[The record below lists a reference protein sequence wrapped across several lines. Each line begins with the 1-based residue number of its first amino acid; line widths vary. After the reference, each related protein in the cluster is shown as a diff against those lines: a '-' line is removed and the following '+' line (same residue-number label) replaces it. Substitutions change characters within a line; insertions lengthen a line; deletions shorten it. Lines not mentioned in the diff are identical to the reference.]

1 MSKVCYRTTSDPNGV
16 KLITMV
22 ITLLSLPSFSLVIQ
36 YGFVTIFVA
45 AFPLA
50 PLFAL
55 LNNVLEMR
63 LDATKML
70 IYNRRPVSQRVKNI
84 GVWYGI
90 LDTISRIAVISN
102 ALIIAFT
109 SNFVPKVMYFL
120 LHDQAQDGRDFFEH
134 TLVSFNISDFHNETR
149 PNPRPDGDQTL
160 IHQVES
166 SGICW

>member
-1 MSKVCYRTTSDPNGV
+1 
-16 KLITMV
+16 
-22 ITLLSLPSFSLVIQ
+22 
-36 YGFVTIFVA
+36 VA

-70 IYNRRPVSQRVKNI
+70 IYNRRPVGQKAKNI
-84 GVWYGI
+84 GIWYGI

-109 SNFVPKVMYFL
+109 SNFIPKIMFL
-120 LHDQAQDGRDFFEH
+120 FLSDDRDSHPFFEH
-134 TLVSFNISDFHNETR
+134 SLVSFNISDFHNQTK
-149 PNPRPDGDQTL
+149 PVPRP
-160 IHQVES
+160 ES
-166 SGICW
+166 QELWNQAQESGICW